1 MLRLRVH
8 PCSVQPELLRAATME
23 CSYHVRHNG
32 GASDAREDGPLMPTD
47 LGRGPPQ
54 VRAVRDEL
62 Q

>member
-1 MLRLRVH
+1 
-8 PCSVQPELLRAATME
+8 ME
-23 CSYHVRHNG
+23 CSYRVRHNG